1 MRRIIIIPGNDYRY
15 ISRCVLLPCCGLAS
29 SVELDVLSELLS
41 IAGAAFPQGLSVG
54 HYVTQMSA
62 DKVYAIREKFCRKV
76 EISADRQDSRLTTHY
91 SLFIACVKKVKHTNN
106 NY

>member
-1 MRRIIIIPGNDYRY
+1 MRRIIIIPCNDYRY

-41 IAGAAFPQGLSVG
+41 
-54 HYVTQMSA
+54 YVTQMSA